1 MKTEIVPAPS
11 VSVGASPAPAHPPAW
26 QVAAAFAAIYI
37 VWGSTYLAIRFAVGT
52 IPPFLM
58 AGTRFLTA
66 GALLYA
72 FVRLRGAT
80 RPTLA
85 EWRDAAIAG
94 TLLLSCGN
102 GGVTWAEQVIP
113 SSVTAL
119 LVALVPMWMVL
130 LDWLRPG
137 GVRPRLLVFAGL
149 ALGFGGVGVLARD
162 RSGEPAASYGWGVAA
177 LIAATIAWAIGSILY
192 RHSRKPASPMLGV
205 AMQMLAGGAVMA
217 VVAVLRGEPAQFSPA
232 HVTMASFAGWLYLTT
247 IGSLVGFSAYVWL
260 LRVSTPARVSTYAY
274 VNPLI
279 AVFLGCTIGHERIS
293 DQLFIAGALIVLA
306 VVLIVRSSR
315 PNASR

>member
-1 MKTEIVPAPS
+1 MKTETVTIQSASIS
-11 VSVGASPAPAHPPAW
+11 VTSAPARPPAW
-26 QVAAAFAAIYI
+26 QVAAAFAAIYL

-72 FVRLRGAT
+72 FVRLRGAV
-80 RPTLA
+80 RPTLP

-102 GGVTWAEQVIP
+102 GGVSWAEQVIP

-137 GVRPRLLVFAGL
+137 GIRPRPLVFAGL
-149 ALGFGGVGVLARD
+149 ALGFGGVGLLARVQ
-162 RSGEPAASYGWGVAA
+162 SGEPGTTYVWGVAA
-177 LIAATIAWAIGSILY
+177 LIAATAAWAAGSIFY
-192 RHSRKPASPMLGV
+192 RHSRKPASPLLGV

-217 VVAVLRGEPAQFSPA
+217 VVAALRGESARFSPA
-232 HVTMASFAGWLYLTT
+232 QVTMASFMGWLYLTT

-279 AVFLGCTIGHERIS
+279 AVLLGCTIGHERLS
-293 DQLFIAGALIVLA
+293 DQLFLAGGLIVMA
-306 VVLIVRSSR
+306 VVTIVRSSKSS
-315 PNASR
+315 ASR